1 MTGRTRG
8 PTGLAHEATVARDA
22 VAVAADRQVSSQL
35 GDEAVI
41 LQLDDGVYYG
51 LDPVGTRIWAL
62 LQEPR
67 RIADIRDRIIEEY
80 EVDPERC
87 ERDLAGLLD
96 DLLSRRLIELSE

>member
-1 MTGRTRG
+1 MTRRPRG
-8 PTGLAHEATVARDA
+8 STGLAHAATAPRDA

-35 GDEAVI
+35 GDETVI

-51 LDPVGTRIWAL
+51 LDPVGTRVWAL

-67 RIADIRDRIIEEY
+67 TIADLRDRIIEEY

-87 ERDLAGLLD
+87 ERDLVGLLE
-96 DLLSRRLIELSE
+96 DLLARRLIELSE

>member
-1 MTGRTRG
+1 
-8 PTGLAHEATVARDA
+8 
-22 VAVAADRQVSSQL
+22 VAADRQVSSQL
-35 GDEAVI
+35 GDETVI
-41 LQLDDGVYYG
+41 LQLEDGVYYG

-87 ERDLAGLLD
+87 ERDLLGLLD
-96 DLLSRRLIELSE
+96 DLLGRRLIELSE